1 VRIANTINLLIGS
14 LAIILGGLS
23 VLAGPS
29 VPTGQVPDRSPL
41 PAMMHKDSAET
52 DNGARPNNSA
62 RVTEQKSIAGVP
74 VLISKPRL
82 VNPNTRLVV
91 LYHGFGPPQNP
102 RALAEVLRL
111 GKMDAVLAFVNLP
124 MVADRMPAG
133 GKDELLRV
141 QKEDFVN
148 GFFFRSISG
157 ASAELPQIVN
167 ELNATYHLDSDK
179 GIGLF
184 GFSAGGAAALL
195 ALLESAVPVKAAVI
209 VNAPMSV
216 MQNVENWQRTLK
228 RQFEWDNASRKA
240 ASRYDVER
248 QADKIAERKILP
260 ALLIM
265 QGDADK
271 QLGVETARRAF
282 ETLKQ
287 RYVGRG
293 EAERIQFEV
302 IHGLAHNFGP
312 GSGATGS
319 DETSINLEIEQKT
332 EQWFQRFLRPGP
344 SGSLN
349 SCHS

>member
-1 VRIANTINLLIGS
+1 MNNLLIGS
-14 LAIILGGLS
+14 LAIILGGTR
-23 VLAGPS
+23 VLAGTSAPMEQS
-29 VPTGQVPDRSPL
+29 PVVPTP
-41 PAMMHKDSAET
+41 PALVHKENPEV
-52 DNGARPNNSA
+52 DNGAGPNSSA
-62 RVTEQKSIAGVP
+62 RVTVQKSVGGVP
-74 VLISKPRL
+74 VLISRPE
-82 VNPNTRLVV
+82 VANNCLVV

-102 RALAEVLRL
+102 RALAQVLRL
-111 GKMDAVLAFVNLP
+111 EKMDAVLVFVNLP

-157 ASAELPQIVN
+157 ATAELQQIVK
-167 ELNATYHLDSDK
+167 ELSATYHLDSAK

-195 ALLESAVPVKAAVI
+195 ALLESDVPITAAVI

-228 RQFEWDNASRKA
+228 RQFVWDNAARKA
-240 ASRYDVER
+240 ASRYDVEL

-260 ALLIM
+260 ALLIV

-271 QLGVETARRAF
+271 ELGIEPARHAF
-282 ETLKQ
+282 DALKQ

-312 GSGATGS
+312 GSSATGS
-319 DETSINLEIEQKT
+319 AQASIDLEHRTENETLVRAVLVS
-332 EQWFQRFLRPGP
+332 GP
-344 SGSLN
+344 
-349 SCHS
+349 

>member
-1 VRIANTINLLIGS
+1 MINLLIGS
-14 LAIILGGLS
+14 LAIILGGAS
-23 VLAGPS
+23 VLAAASAANEQSPG
-29 VPTGQVPDRSPL
+29 VPTP
-41 PAMMHKDSAET
+41 PAMVHKDSAEA
-52 DNGARPNNSA
+52 DNGAGPNSSA
-62 RVTEQKSIAGVP
+62 RVTEQKSIGGVP
-74 VLISKPRL
+74 VLISKPRAL
-82 VNPNTRLVV
+82 TPNTRLVV

-111 GKMDAVLAFVNLP
+111 EKMDAVLAFVNLP

-133 GKDELLRV
+133 GRDELLRV

-157 ASAELPQIVN
+157 AAAELQQIVK
-167 ELNATYHLDSDK
+167 ELNATYRFSDK

-195 ALLESAVPVKAAVI
+195 ALIESDVPITAAVI

-228 RQFEWDNASRKA
+228 RQFKWDDASRKA
-240 ASRYDVER
+240 ASRYDVEL
-248 QADKIAERKILP
+248 QADKIAERKVLP
-260 ALLIM
+260 ALLIV

-271 QLGVETARRAF
+271 QLGIGPARRAF
-282 ETLKQ
+282 EALKQ

-293 EAERIQFEV
+293 EAGRIQFEA
-302 IHGLAHNFGP
+302 IPGLAHNFGP

-319 DETSINLEIEQKT
+319 GQASIDLEIEQKT
-332 EQWFQRFLRPGP
+332 EHWFEKFLRQNPEGKYE
-344 SGSLN
+344 LKRQK
-349 SCHS
+349 

>member
-1 VRIANTINLLIGS
+1 MINLLIGS
-14 LAIILGGLS
+14 LAIILGGRS
-23 VLAGPS
+23 VLAAANATNEQFQGAPTPPTMVHKESTEADNSAGPNS
-29 VPTGQVPDRSPL
+29 
-41 PAMMHKDSAET
+41 
-52 DNGARPNNSA
+52 SA
-62 RVTEQKSIAGVP
+62 RVTEQKSVGGVP
-74 VLISKPRL
+74 VFISRPRV
-82 VNPNTRLVV
+82 VNPNTCLVV

-111 GKMDAVLAFVNLP
+111 EEMDAILAFVNLP
-124 MVADRMPAG
+124 MVADRMPDG
-133 GKDELLRV
+133 GRDELLRV

-157 ASAELPQIVN
+157 ATAELQQIVK
-167 ELNATYHLDSDK
+167 ELNATYHLDADK

-195 ALLESAVPVKAAVI
+195 ALLESDVPITAAVI

-240 ASRYDVER
+240 ASRYDVEL

-260 ALLIM
+260 ALLIV

-271 QLGVETARRAF
+271 QLGIEPARRAF
-282 ETLKQ
+282 EALKQ
-287 RYVGRG
+287 SYVGRG

-312 GSGATGS
+312 GSSATGS
-319 DETSINLEIEQKT
+319 AQASIDLEIEQKT
-332 EQWFQRFLRPGP
+332 KQWFERFLGP
-344 SGSLN
+344 S
-349 SCHS
+349 

>member
-1 VRIANTINLLIGS
+1 M
-14 LAIILGGLS
+14 
-23 VLAGPS
+23 LAGASPPMEQSPS
-29 VPTGQVPDRSPL
+29 VPTS
-41 PAMMHKDSAET
+41 PAMVYKENAQA
-52 DNGARPNNSA
+52 DNGAGPNTSA
-62 RVTEQKSIAGVP
+62 RVTEQKSVVGVP
-74 VLISKPRL
+74 VLISRPGA
-82 VNPNTRLVV
+82 VNPSTRLVV

-111 GKMDAVLAFVNLP
+111 EEMDAILAFVNLP

-133 GKDELLRV
+133 GRDELLRV

-157 ASAELPQIVN
+157 ASAELRHIVK
-167 ELNATYHLDSDK
+167 ELNATYHLDADK

-195 ALLESAVPVKAAVI
+195 ALLESDVPITAAVI
-209 VNAPMSV
+209 LNAPMSV

-240 ASRYDVER
+240 ASRYDVQS

-260 ALLIM
+260 ALLVM

-271 QLGVETARRAF
+271 QLGIEPARRAF
-282 ETLKQ
+282 EALKQ
-287 RYVGRG
+287 CYVARG
-293 EAERIQFEV
+293 EAEGIQFEM

-319 DETSINLEIEQKT
+319 DQASIDLEIEQKT
-332 EQWFQRFLRPGP
+332 KHWFERFLCRGY
-344 SGSLN
+344 S
-349 SCHS
+349 

>member
-1 VRIANTINLLIGS
+1 MINLLIGS
-14 LAIILGGLS
+14 LAIILGGMS
-23 VLAGPS
+23 VLAGTSAAIEQSPAVSTPPS
-29 VPTGQVPDRSPL
+29 MV
-41 PAMMHKDSAET
+41 HAEA
-52 DNGARPNNSA
+52 DNGTGPNSSA
-62 RVTEQKSIAGVP
+62 RVTEQNSVGGVP
-74 VLISKPRL
+74 VLISRPGV

-102 RALAEVLRL
+102 RALAQVLRL
-111 GKMDAVLAFVNLP
+111 EKMDAILAFVNLP
-124 MVADRMPAG
+124 MVADRIPAG
-133 GKDELLRV
+133 GKDELLRL

-157 ASAELPQIVN
+157 ATAELQQIVK
-167 ELNATYHLDSDK
+167 ELNATYHFSDK

-195 ALLESAVPVKAAVI
+195 ALLESDVPITAAVI

-240 ASRYDVER
+240 ASRYDVEL

-260 ALLIM
+260 ALLIV

-271 QLGVETARRAF
+271 QLGIEPARRAF
-282 ETLKQ
+282 EALKQ

-293 EAERIQFEV
+293 EAERIQFEL
-302 IHGLAHNFGP
+302 IHRLAHNFGP

-319 DETSINLEIEQKT
+319 AQTSIDLEIEQKT
-332 EQWFQRFLRPGP
+332 EHWFERFLYRGP
-344 SGSLN
+344 EGKYELKRQK
-349 SCHS
+349 

>member
-1 VRIANTINLLIGS
+1 MINLLIGS
-14 LAIILGGLS
+14 LAITLGGTS
-23 VLAGPS
+23 VLSGASPPMEQSPAAPTSPAIVHKENSEAGNGAGP
-29 VPTGQVPDRSPL
+29 
-41 PAMMHKDSAET
+41 
-52 DNGARPNNSA
+52 NGSA
-62 RVTEQKSIAGVP
+62 RVTEQKSIGGVP
-74 VLISKPRL
+74 VFISRPAV

-111 GKMDAVLAFVNLP
+111 EEMDAILAFVNLP

-133 GKDELLRV
+133 GRDELLRV

-157 ASAELPQIVN
+157 ATAELQQIVN
-167 ELNATYHLDSDK
+167 ELNATYHLDSDN

-195 ALLESAVPVKAAVI
+195 ALLESDVPITAAVV
-209 VNAPMSV
+209 VNAPTSV
-216 MQNVENWQRTLK
+216 TQNVENWQRTLK
-228 RQFEWDNASRKA
+228 RQFEWDDASRKA
-240 ASRYDVER
+240 ASRYNVEL
-248 QADKIAERKILP
+248 QADKIAQRKILP
-260 ALLIM
+260 ALLIL

-271 QLGVETARRAF
+271 QLGIEPARRAF

-312 GSGATGS
+312 GSGTTGS
-319 DETSINLEIEQKT
+319 AQSSIDLEIEQKT
-332 EQWFQRFLRPGP
+332 KHWFERFLCR
-344 SGSLN
+344 GS
-349 SCHS
+349 S

>member
-1 VRIANTINLLIGS
+1 MNNLLIGS
-14 LAIILGGLS
+14 FAIILGGTS
-23 VLAGPS
+23 VLAGASPPMEQS
-29 VPTGQVPDRSPL
+29 PGAPTSP
-41 PAMMHKDSAET
+41 AIVHKENAEA
-52 DNGARPNNSA
+52 DNRPNSSA
-62 RVTEQKSIAGVP
+62 RVTEQKSVGGVP
-74 VLISKPRL
+74 VLISRPGV

-91 LYHGFGPPQNP
+91 LYHGFGPPENP
-102 RALAEVLRL
+102 RALAEVLQL
-111 GKMDAVLAFVNLP
+111 KEMNAILAFVNLP

-157 ASAELPQIVN
+157 ATAELDQIVK
-167 ELNATYHLDSDK
+167 ELNATYHLDADK

-195 ALLESAVPVKAAVI
+195 ALLESDVPITAAVI

-216 MQNVENWQRTLK
+216 TQNVENWQRTLQ
-228 RQFEWDNASRKA
+228 RQFEWDDASRKA
-240 ASRYDVER
+240 ASRYDV
-248 QADKIAERKILP
+248 QLNADKIAERKILP
-260 ALLIM
+260 ALLIV

-271 QLGVETARRAF
+271 QLGIEPARRAF
-282 ETLKQ
+282 EALKQ

-293 EAERIQFEV
+293 EPERIQLRV

-319 DETSINLEIEQKT
+319 DQASIDEIEQKT
-332 EQWFQRFLRPGP
+332 KHWFERFLCRGP
-344 SGSLN
+344 S
-349 SCHS
+349 